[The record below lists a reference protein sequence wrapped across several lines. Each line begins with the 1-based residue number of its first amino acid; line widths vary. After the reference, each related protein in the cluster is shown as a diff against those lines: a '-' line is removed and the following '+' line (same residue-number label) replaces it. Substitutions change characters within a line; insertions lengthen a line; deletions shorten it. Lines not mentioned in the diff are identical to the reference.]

1 MKIPP
6 QNWGEEAFT
15 ERISCREE
23 TVWPFDEMIV
33 VVVVVVAVVAVVVVV
48 AAAAAAVVVVVVF
61 CYAFTVWFVNP

>member
-33 VVVVVVAVVAVVVVV
+33 VVVVVVVVVV
-48 AAAAAAVVVVVVF
+48 AAAAAA
-61 CYAFTVWFVNP
+61 AGAA